1 VTLIVDAA
9 SFVLILAGSFFIV
22 AGGLGLMR
30 MPDVFTRM
38 HAASVIETLGA
49 GLLFIGFML
58 QAGFTLIS
66 AKLLFL
72 LALIFFTGPVV
83 THALA
88 QAALQAGIRPYLA
101 EDRTDR
107 PDGPPKGSAGPRR
120 TGEEG

>member
-1 VTLIVDAA
+1 VTLIVDVA

-101 EDRTDR
+101 EDRSDR
-107 PDGPPKGSAGPRR
+107 PDGPPKGSSGPRR
-120 TGEEG
+120 PGEEG

>member
-1 VTLIVDAA
+1 MTLLVDAA
-9 SFVLILAGSFFIV
+9 SLVLILAGSFFILV
-22 AGGLGLMR
+22 GGFGLVR

-72 LALIFFTGPVV
+72 LALIFFISPVV

-88 QAALQAGIRPYLA
+88 QAVLQAGIRPYLS

-107 PDGPPKGSAGPRR
+107 PDGPQKGSAGPRR
-120 TGEEG
+120 PGEVE